1 MGFWTTEDKTG
12 KPEDTITLQRNS
24 KFTCVNFKR
33 SLGCG
38 NLHTS
43 EEKEM
48 IIMNSI
54 TMNVSAAAVVSSVPC
69 HAVLFFS

>member
-12 KPEDTITLQRNS
+12 KPEDTATLQRDS
-24 KFTCVNFKR
+24 KFTFVNFKR

-38 NLHTS
+38 NFQTS

-54 TMNVSAAAVVSSVPC
+54 TMNISAAAVVSSVPC
-69 HAVLFFS
+69 YAVFFFS